1 MENLRPRGIGEV
13 IDAAIALYKAR
24 FGALVKLTAL
34 VVVPVQLL
42 NVLVTLSTAPSE
54 VTFGATGP
62 TPVYDSRTSFWV
74 PFAGTVVMNV
84 VTILSTAFATAA
96 VMRLVAGT
104 YVGQASAV
112 GDSARL
118 AWHRF
123 PAVIGA
129 SFVTGILTIIGFAA
143 CIVPGL
149 YLQAM
154 FSVTIPALLLESL
167 GVRAAIRRSTEL
179 SRGRRWQCFA
189 VLYVGSL
196 LAGAIA
202 FGLTLLID
210 VPVDAALDG
219 TTALA
224 IAQGVAGALT
234 AALTTPFQAAAII
247 VLYFDLRVRGEGF
260 DVQMALQR
268 LDRARTAVPSIA
280 AT

>member
-1 MENLRPRGIGEV
+1 MENLRPRGIGE
-13 IDAAIALYKAR
+13 ILDAAIALYKAR

-42 NVLVTLSTAPSE
+42 NVLVTLSTAPND

-62 TPVYDSRTSFWV
+62 TPVYDSRHAFWV
-74 PFAGTVVMNV
+74 PFAGTVVMNI
-84 VTILSTAFATAA
+84 VTVLSTAFATAA
-96 VMRLVAGT
+96 VMRVVADT
-104 YVGQASAV
+104 YVGQPSDV
-112 GDSARL
+112 RTSARL
-118 AWHRF
+118 AWRRF

-129 SFVTGILTIIGFAA
+129 SIATGFLTIIGLLA
-143 CIVPGL
+143 CVVPGL

-154 FSVTIPALLLESL
+154 FSVTIPALLLEGL
-167 GVRAAIRRSTEL
+167 GVGEAIRRSTAL
-179 SRGRRWQCFA
+179 TRGRRWQCFA

-196 LAGAIA
+196 LAGAIS

-210 VPVDAALDG
+210 VPVNAALDG

-247 VLYFDLRVRGEGF
+247 VLYFDLRVRAEGF

-268 LDRARTAVPSIA
+268 LDRSRAGVPSIA